1 MKMVNWNDTSKEE
14 IMILREI
21 SLRAVRLFPNANLL
35 NVEMDV
41 NAAHLSC
48 PLKLKEMLASD
59 DADFMHDIGG
69 ISRHINRETGE
80 LENCFVPRFAA

>member
-1 MKMVNWNDTSKEE
+1 MVNWNDTSKEE